1 MARKVVVELVDDID
15 GTDFGEDGESISYGL
30 DGVEYVIDLKD
41 EHAKEFREVLD
52 YYITHSIRV
61 GGRKHR
67 SDRPAHP
74 TTRSGHGAKRRRSAP
89 GRSSRATNSP
99 PADASPQRSST
110 PSTLPTDKVSAR
122 DIDPRGAV
130 RFKDKYPELFRQLD
144 PARNSGI
151 DLDSIPVSSHEML
164 WWRCPVGHQ
173 WRETP
178 LQRCS
183 PAMWK
188 NGDVDACLY
197 CVAPGCLVY
206 SCGHRSFR
214 SSEST
219 FRVLAHPCAKCEIT
233 EHVRLILDAVDDS
246 AGAAVAL
253 LDADPYYARFCAQAS
268 EIVEWWDEIFPLVEA
283 YFVRMVSVYVAIA
296 VVEHRPELSYP
307 TSSLLGA
314 CMLRILAALPHSVR
328 DELHSAVPDDAG
340 DFRRTHLPGRHNSEI
355 GWSLKKLGF
364 DILDTPLDDDVERRL
379 QFCEQQRFSATGE
392 QPPIDLHGRHYPPFA
407 HLPRDRERGASSE
420 LRGFR
425 SKQLPPR
432 IPAVRVTLGES
443 SPADTDDPLGRTHLG
458 TTATS
463 PRTSCGSAPAECGNC
478 APTTSPRPRSPWSCT
493 TRPSFWSPRSPD

>member
-1 MARKVVVELVDDID
+1 M
-15 GTDFGEDGESISYGL
+15 
-30 DGVEYVIDLKD
+30 
-41 EHAKEFREVLD
+41 
-52 YYITHSIRV
+52 
-61 GGRKHR
+61 
-67 SDRPAHP
+67 
-74 TTRSGHGAKRRRSAP
+74 
-89 GRSSRATNSP
+89 
-99 PADASPQRSST
+99 
-110 PSTLPTDKVSAR
+110 
-122 DIDPRGAV
+122 

-151 DLDSIPVSSHEML
+151 DLESVPVSFHEML

-188 NGDVDACLY
+188 RGDVDACLY

-219 FRVLAHPCAKCEIT
+219 FRVLAHPCGKCEIT
-233 EHVRLILDAVDDS
+233 EHTRRILAAVNDS
-246 AGAAVAL
+246 AAAAVAL
-253 LDADPYYARFCAQAS
+253 LDADPHYAQFCAMAS
-268 EIVEWWDEIFPLVEA
+268 DTVEWWDAIFPLVEA

-296 VVEHRPELSYP
+296 AVEHRPALSYP

-314 CMLRILAALPHSVR
+314 CILRVLDALPHSCR
-328 DELHSAVPDDAG
+328 EEMHPAVPDDAG
-340 DFRRTHLPGRHNSEI
+340 DFRRAYLPGWHTSEI

-364 DILDTPLDDDVERRL
+364 DILDAPLDGDIERRV

-392 QPPIDLHGRHYPPFA
+392 RPPVDLDGRHYPPFA
-407 HLPRDRERGASSE
+407 HLPRDRASGASTE

-432 IPAVRVTLGES
+432 IPAVRVTLAES
-443 SPADTDDPLGRTHLG
+443 SPAPGDDPFGRTHLG
-458 TTATS
+458 YDRDLTPQELWARGRGVWKLRADHVAASTIALMVHDKTVVLVGSITGLTVHRGGLAILGDPIPDHPLIGTPDPLHTPSPLAHGVIDDQSDRNGTERPPQQRWTTA
-463 PRTSCGSAPAECGNC
+463 
-478 APTTSPRPRSPWSCT
+478 
-493 TRPSFWSPRSPD
+493 